1 MTQPQASYPDPL
13 EMWRNWLTES
23 ERQWNGF
30 LNQAMATDEF
40 SQTMGRFMD
49 VYLNMQKSMSE
60 AMSRYLTALN
70 LPTRTDVLAI
80 GDRLSAVEERLAS
93 LETAVANSSKGNAKT
108 GGAKAAAANGTPAA
122 RPKPARTRKPQKS

>member
-1 MTQPQASYPDPL
+1 MTQPQTSFPDPL

-40 SQTMGRFMD
+40 SQTMGKFMD

-60 AMSRYLTALN
+60 AMGRYLTAMN

-80 GDRLSAVEERLAS
+80 GDRMSALEDRLGS
-93 LETAVANSSKGNAKT
+93 LEVLLAKS
-108 GGAKAAAANGTPAA
+108 AAPAADAPPAAAAPA
-122 RPKPARTRKPQKS
+122 RTKPSRTRKPQKS

>member
-1 MTQPQASYPDPL
+1 MTQPQTPYPDPL
-13 EMWRNWLTES
+13 ELWRNWLTES

-49 VYLNMQKSMSE
+49 VYLNLQKSMSE
-60 AMSRYLTALN
+60 AMGRYLTAMN
-70 LPTRTDVLAI
+70 LPSRTDLLAI
-80 GDRLSAVEERLAS
+80 GDRLAAVEERLAAV
-93 LETAVANSSKGNAKT
+93 ETAVSSAGKGSSKI
-108 GGAKAAAANGTPAA
+108 AAANGGPAP

>member
-1 MTQPQASYPDPL
+1 MTQQQAAYPDPL

-49 VYLNMQKSMSE
+49 VYLNMQKGMSE
-60 AMSRYLTALN
+60 AMGRYLTAMN
-70 LPTRTDVLAI
+70 LPSRTDVLAV
-80 GDRLSAVEERLAS
+80 GDRLSAVEERLAA
-93 LETAVANSSKGNAKT
+93 LEAVVAASSKPA
-108 GGAKAAAANGTPAA
+108 AKAAPENGAPA

>member
-1 MTQPQASYPDPL
+1 MTQPQTSFPDAL
-13 EMWRNWLTES
+13 EMWRNWLSES

-40 SQTMGRFMD
+40 SQTMGKFMD

-60 AMSRYLTALN
+60 AMGRYLTAMN

-80 GDRLSAVEERLAS
+80 GDRISALEERIAG
-93 LETAVANSSKGNAKT
+93 LEATV
-108 GGAKAAAANGTPAA
+108 AKASSLAAEGPAPTVGA
-122 RPKPARTRKPQKS
+122 PAKSKPARTRKPQKS

>member
-1 MTQPQASYPDPL
+1 MTQPQTPFPDPL
-13 EMWRNWLTES
+13 EMWRNWLSES

-40 SQTMGRFMD
+40 SQAMGKFMD

-60 AMSRYLTALN
+60 AMSRYLTSMN

-80 GDRLSAVEERLAS
+80 GDRLSA
-93 LETAVANSSKGNAKT
+93 LEDRFTAVE
-108 GGAKAAAANGTPAA
+108 AALKKTPAGA
-122 RPKPARTRKPQKS
+122 SENGAPAAPAAPKAKPARTRKPQKA

>member
-1 MTQPQASYPDPL
+1 MTQPQTSFPDPL

-40 SQTMGRFMD
+40 SQTMGKFMD

-60 AMSRYLTALN
+60 AMSRYLTAMN
-70 LPTRTDVLAI
+70 LPTRTDVLSI
-80 GDRLSAVEERLAS
+80 GDRISALEDRMAS
-93 LETAVANSSKGNAKT
+93 LEGALKKPARSEPGKGAPATAAPPKT
-108 GGAKAAAANGTPAA
+108 
-122 RPKPARTRKPQKS
+122 KPARTRKPQKS

>member
-1 MTQPQASYPDPL
+1 MTQPQTPFPDPL
-13 EMWRNWLTES
+13 EMWRNWLSES

-40 SQTMGRFMD
+40 SQAMGKFMD

-60 AMSRYLTALN
+60 AMSRYLTSMN

-80 GDRLSAVEERLAS
+80 GDRLSA
-93 LETAVANSSKGNAKT
+93 LEDRFTAVEAALKKT
-108 GGAKAAAANGTPAA
+108 PAAASENGTPPAPPA
-122 RPKPARTRKPQKS
+122 PKAKPARTRKPQKA